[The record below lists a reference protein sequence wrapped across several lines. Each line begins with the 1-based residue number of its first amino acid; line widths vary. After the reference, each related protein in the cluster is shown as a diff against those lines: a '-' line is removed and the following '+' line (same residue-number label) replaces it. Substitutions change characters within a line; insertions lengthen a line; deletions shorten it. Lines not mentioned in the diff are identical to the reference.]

1 MIVSATILAAG
12 ESSRMGKEN
21 KLLMTLNEGEIIGQ
35 TCYTVLNSVLSPVIV
50 VTGYMH
56 DEVERVLPESVDEI
70 VYNSSLSL
78 IHI

>member
-12 ESSRMGKEN
+12 GSSRMGKEN

-35 TCYTVLNSVLSPVIV
+35 TCYTVLNSILSPVIV

-56 DEVERVLPESVDEI
+56 DEVERVTMAHRCREP
-70 VYNSSLSL
+70 
-78 IHI
+78 